1 VRYAD
6 DLVAGFE
13 HEDDAR
19 RFLDAMRE
27 RFDAFAL
34 ALHPEKTRL
43 IEFGPMQRPDARAAG
58 SADRKPSR
66 SWASPTSAVDPAGDT
81 SSFKGR
87 PGATVSGRSYRKS
100 RRSYGGECTSQSL
113 FRDPG

>member
-1 VRYAD
+1 MHDQEKSDSAIVAVKPPNKAGMPVTEAVEPRAETKGTAD
-6 DLVAGFE
+6 QQSTLRTQSRDRVN
-13 HEDDAR
+13 
-19 RFLDAMRE
+19 
-27 RFDAFAL
+27 
-34 ALHPEKTRL
+34 
-43 IEFGPMQRPDARAAG
+43 Q
-58 SADRKPSR
+58 ADRKPSR

-87 PGATVSGRSYRKS
+87 PGATVSGRSYGKS